1 MISCTEKEYQKRG
14 ELIDLG
20 VKAEVVEKSGSW
32 YSYGNERIGQGR
44 ENVRLFLKDNP
55 DIAAELEHK
64 IRVNEGLLED
74 ELLMPKDERRYQK
87 MTLIEN
93 ISTLS

>member
-1 MISCTEKEYQKRG
+1 MYGEGISKTG

-74 ELLMPKDERRYQK
+74 ELLMPKDERDSESDI
-87 MTLIEN
+87 IEN